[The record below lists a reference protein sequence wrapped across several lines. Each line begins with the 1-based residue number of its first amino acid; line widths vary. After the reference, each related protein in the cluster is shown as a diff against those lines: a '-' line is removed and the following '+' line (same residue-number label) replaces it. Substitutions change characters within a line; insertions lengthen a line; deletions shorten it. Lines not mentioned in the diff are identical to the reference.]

1 MIEKREITTEV
12 VSVGTIV
19 RLRDVDAKET
29 IEYAIVSS
37 ARAGLPSQLER

>member
-1 MIEKREITTEV
+1 MATHIEKREITTDV

-29 IEYAIVSS
+29 IEYAIVGS
-37 ARAGLPSQLER
+37 AEANPA